1 MGRLL
6 GSLFGLRRG
15 ERALAFWMA
24 FYHVLL
30 LVSLY
35 LLKPVRDSLFLSSRG
50 AAELP
55 FVFILT
61 TVVVVPVAFL
71 HTRAG
76 DRFHLGGLIDGGS
89 LLLVLSLIGLRGLLD
104 VSGEWSSYVLYAWVS
119 IYGLLVTSQFW
130 LMANALFTSSQSKRV
145 FTVLSAGAILGA
157 IVGGQVTSLLVD
169 TVGMNS
175 ANLLWIA
182 SGVLL
187 AATGLARWIRIRH
200 RQTEDSLQAA
210 AGSEAADV
218 KSDDSALSILRESRH
233 IQLIVGI
240 ITLMVVVTTL
250 VDYQFKTVAADAY
263 PTEAGLTS
271 FMGQFYGGVSV
282 VALLVQFVLAPRLM
296 RVVGIGGAL
305 SVLPGI
311 LAVGSLGM
319 LVVPGLLAGIFLR
332 GAGQSLKHSID
343 KTGRELLFVPVPLP
357 KKKRVKVFIDV
368 FVDQG
373 AQGLGGVL
381 LLGLVTS
388 LGLSVQAL
396 SVVTL
401 LLIGVWGLLAYWGRR
416 SYVDQFRTR
425 LREQEAS
432 YESGDETD
440 APAVDTKEL
449 MDSLCSRAETDALRA
464 LDQLEDGTGPV
475 PIDALL
481 CLLDH
486 PAPAVREQTLKVLRV
501 RMVEDVA
508 EEVAEALRDPDPDVQ
523 LEAARYLYCQNTD
536 HRTERLRQG
545 LHHDDPRVQSAIVGL
560 IATEGDTDEYRLV
573 SESLLRR
580 LMALDD
586 DSGSQTRTH
595 VARLLGVLDRPYRNE
610 LLHRLLEDASTQ
622 VRRAAIR
629 AAGMTG
635 DRSFVYPLV
644 QHLGDDALE
653 APARQALAAFE
664 PPILGTLY
672 DYLVDDRLDMQT
684 RLRIPPIFV
693 EHAGPFALTILTRG
707 LRKVCIP
714 VRHAI
719 TRALSK
725 IHKEVPSSASAFDTL
740 DPEIEH
746 EARHHAALGQILR
759 LHQNGSVSSSVDR
772 APLQSLRQEALERI
786 FRLLGLRYNQRD
798 IYSAYLGITS
808 PDPAL
813 QDSAI
818 EFVDNLVDYET
829 RRYLLPLLDDPDKE
843 RAVEVGASFFDLEIR
858 QWDEAQQYLRR
869 ADDPRLDALLDASV
883 DAEIEPLTDP
893 RPDGAED
900 AFRPAA
906 SVSSDPSSS

>member
-15 ERALAFWMA
+15 ERTVTLLMAL
-24 FYHVLL
+24 YHVLL

-76 DRFHLGGLIDGGS
+76 DRLNLGGLIDGVS
-89 LLLVLSLIGLRGLLD
+89 LVLVLSIIGLRGLLD
-104 VSGEWSSYVLYAWVS
+104 VSGEWSAYALYAWVS

-130 LMANALFTSSQSKRV
+130 LMANALFTSSQSKRI

-157 IVGGQVTSLLVD
+157 ILGGEITSLLVE
-169 TVGMNS
+169 TVGMAS
-175 ANLLWIA
+175 ANLLWVA

-187 AATGLARWIRIRH
+187 VATGLARWIRLRH
-200 RQTEDSLQAA
+200 DGT
-210 AGSEAADV
+210 AGASGDTAEASDE
-218 KSDDSALSILRESRH
+218 KSDESALSIIRESRH
-233 IQLIVGI
+233 IQLIVSI
-240 ITLMVVVTTL
+240 LALMVVVTTL
-250 VDYQFKTVAADAY
+250 VDYQFKTVAARAY
-263 PTEAGLTS
+263 PTEDGLTS

-282 VALLVQFVLAPRLM
+282 IALLVQFVLAPKLM

-311 LAVGSLGM
+311 LAVGSAGM
-319 LVVPGLLAGIFLR
+319 LVVPGLVAGIFLR

-388 LGLSVQAL
+388 LGLSVQML
-396 SVVTL
+396 SLVTL
-401 LLIGVWGLLAYWGRR
+401 ALIAGWGVLAYRAR
-416 SYVDQFRTR
+416 QSYVDQFRTQ

-432 YESGDETD
+432 YETPEDDGE
-440 APAVDTKEL
+440 PAVGTEEL
-449 MDSLCSRAETDALRA
+449 LDSLCSHAETDALRA
-464 LDQLEDGTGPV
+464 LEQLEEGTGPV
-475 PIDALL
+475 PVDALL

-486 PAPAVREQTLKVLRV
+486 PAAAVREETLRVLRI
-501 RMVEDVA
+501 RRVEGIG
-508 EEVAEALRDPDPDVQ
+508 EEVAEMLRDQDPDVQ
-523 LEAARYLYCQNTD
+523 VEAARYLYCQQTD
-536 HRTERLRQG
+536 CRTERLRQG
-545 LHHDDPRVQSAIVGL
+545 LDHEDPRIQAAMVGL
-560 IATEGDTDEYRLV
+560 IATEGDPDEYQLV
-573 SESLLRR
+573 SKSLLRR
-580 LMALDD
+580 LVELD
-586 DSGSQTRTH
+586 GEVKAQTRTH
-595 VARLLGVLDRPYRNE
+595 VARILGVLDRPYRND
-610 LLHRLLEDASTQ
+610 LLHQLLQDDTPD
-622 VRRAAIR
+622 VVRAAIE
-629 AAGMTG
+629 AAGHTG

-644 QHLGDDALE
+644 QRLGEDAFE
-653 APARQALAAFE
+653 ASARRALAAFD
-664 PPILGTLY
+664 PPVLGTLY
-672 DYLVDDRLDMQT
+672 DYLVDSRIDVQT
-684 RLRIPPIFV
+684 RCRIPPIFV
-693 EHAGPFALTILTRG
+693 EQSGPFAVTILVRG
-707 LRKVCIP
+707 LRKVCVP

-725 IHKEVPSSASAFDTL
+725 LHKTVDASGSASDKL
-740 DPEIEH
+740 DAVIEH
-746 EARHHAALGQILR
+746 EAEHYAALGQTLR
-759 LHQNGSVSSSVDR
+759 LLRDDAT
-772 APLQSLRQEALERI
+772 APSPIDPGPIRRLRQEGLERI
-786 FRLLGLRYNQRD
+786 FRLLGLRYDQAD

-818 EFVDNLVDYET
+818 EFVDNLVEYDT
-829 RRYLLPLLDDPDKE
+829 RRYLLPLLDDPGAE
-843 RAVEVGASFFDLEIR
+843 HVVEVGAKFFDRSIR
-858 QWDEAQQYLRR
+858 DWSAAQQYLRA
-869 ADDPRLDALLDASV
+869 ADDPRLTHLLD
-883 DAEIEPLTDP
+883 E
-893 RPDGAED
+893 GAEAEVETMLD
-900 AFRPAA
+900 PEASSAAA
-906 SVSSDPSSS
+906 SAEPASASGLRP

>member
-1 MGRLL
+1 M
-6 GSLFGLRRG
+6 
-15 ERALAFWMA
+15 AFWMA

-61 TVVVVPVAFL
+61 TAVVVPVAL
-71 HTRAG
+71 LYTRAG
-76 DRFHLGGLIDGGS
+76 DRVHLGGLVDGGS
-89 LLLVLSLIGLRGLLD
+89 LFLVLSLVGLRGLLD
-104 VSGEWSSYVLYAWVS
+104 VSGAWSSYVLYAWVS

-145 FTVLSAGAILGA
+145 FTVLSAGAIFGA
-157 IVGGQVTSLLVD
+157 IVGGQLTSLLVD
-169 TVGMNS
+169 TVGLQS
-175 ANLLWIA
+175 ENLLWIA

-187 AATGLARWIRIRH
+187 VATGLARWIRARH
-200 RQTEDSLQAA
+200 RQQGAVPQDAASTEASDDA
-210 AGSEAADV
+210 
-218 KSDDSALSILRESRH
+218 SDDSVAAILQESQH

-250 VDYQFKTVAADAY
+250 VDYQFKTVAARAY

-271 FMGQFYGGVSV
+271 FMGQFYGGISV
-282 VALLVQFVLAPRLM
+282 VALIVQFLVAPKLM

-305 SVLPGI
+305 SVLPAV
-311 LAVGSLGM
+311 LALGSLGM

-357 KKKRVKVFIDV
+357 KKKRTKVFIDV

-381 LLGLVTS
+381 LLLLVTS
-388 LGLSVQAL
+388 LGLSVQTL

-401 LLIGVWGLLAYWGRR
+401 ALIGVWGLLAYRARR

-432 YESGDETD
+432 YESPDETD
-440 APAVDTKEL
+440 APEVDTDEL
-449 MDSLCSRAETDALRA
+449 LDSLCSHAETEALQA
-464 LDQLEDGTGPV
+464 LDQLEEGTGPV
-475 PIDALL
+475 PVDALL

-486 PAPAVREQTLKVLRV
+486 PAAAVREQTLRVLRV
-501 RMVEDVA
+501 REVEGVG
-508 EEVAEALRDPDPDVQ
+508 EEVAEALRDRDPDVQ
-523 LEAARYLYCQNTD
+523 LEAGRYLYCQNTD

-545 LHHDDPRVQSAIVGL
+545 LDHEDPRVQAAMVGL
-560 IATEGDTDEYRLV
+560 IATEGDPEEYQLV

-580 LMALDD
+580 LVALDGD
-586 DSGSQTRTH
+586 RGPQTRTQ
-595 VARLLGVLDRPYRNE
+595 VARLLGVLDRPYRDE
-610 LLHRLLEDASTQ
+610 LLHRLLNDASTQ
-622 VRRAAIR
+622 VQRAAIT

-635 DRSFVYPLV
+635 NRSFVHALV

-653 APARQALAAFE
+653 AAARQALAAFE
-664 PPILGTLY
+664 PPVLGTLY
-672 DYLVDDRLDMQT
+672 DYLVDERLDVKT

-693 EHAGPFALTILTRG
+693 EQPGPFALNILTRG
-707 LRKVCIP
+707 LRKVCLP

-719 TRALSK
+719 ARALSK
-725 IHKEVPSSASAFDTL
+725 IHQEASATTSLSDTL
-740 DPEIEH
+740 DPEIERDT
-746 EARHHAALGQILR
+746 RHYAALGQVLR
-759 LHQNGSVSSSVDR
+759 LHRKGSAPASLDA
-772 APLQSLRQEALERI
+772 APLRSLRQETLERI
-786 FRLLGLRYNQRD
+786 FRLLGLRYDQRD

-808 PDPAL
+808 PDPGL
-813 QDSAI
+813 QDSAV

-829 RRYLLPLLDDPDKE
+829 RRYLLPLLDDPDAE
-843 RAVEVGASFFDLEIR
+843 HAVEVGGSFFDLSIR
-858 QWDEAQQYLRR
+858 RWEDAREYLER
-869 ADDPRLDALLDASV
+869 ADDPRLDALLDASDEADIDSLV
-883 DAEIEPLTDP
+883 DP
-893 RPDGAED
+893 RPDEPENGSPHA
-900 AFRPAA
+900 
-906 SVSSDPSSS
+906 VSASSS

>member
-1 MGRLL
+1 M
-6 GSLFGLRRG
+6 
-15 ERALAFWMA
+15 AFWMA

-61 TVVVVPVAFL
+61 TAVVVPVALL

-76 DRFHLGGLIDGGS
+76 DRLHLGGLIDGGS
-89 LLLVLSLIGLRGLLD
+89 LFLVLSLLGLRGLLS
-104 VSGEWSSYVLYAWVS
+104 VTGAWSSYVLYAWVS

-169 TVGMNS
+169 TFGVAS

-182 SGVLL
+182 GGVLL
-187 AATGLARWIRIRH
+187 VATGLARWIRHRH
-200 RQTEDSLQAA
+200 RQTAPLPDAPERSDSAPDA
-210 AGSEAADV
+210 N
-218 KSDDSALSILRESRH
+218 DDSVATILRESPH

-250 VDYQFKTVAADAY
+250 VDYQFKTVAAAAY

-282 VALLVQFVLAPRLM
+282 VALIVQFLVAPKLM

-305 SVLPGI
+305 SVLPAV
-311 LAVGSLGM
+311 LALGSIGM

-357 KKKRVKVFIDV
+357 KKKRTKVFIDV

-381 LLGLVTS
+381 LLLLVTS
-388 LGLSVQAL
+388 LGLSVQML

-401 LLIGVWGLLAYWGRR
+401 ALIATWGLLAYWARQ

-425 LREQEAS
+425 LREQETS
-432 YESGDETD
+432 YEAADETD
-440 APAVDTKEL
+440 ATDVDTEAL
-449 MDSLCSRAETDALRA
+449 LDSLCSHAETEALEA
-464 LDQLEDGTGPV
+464 LDQLKDGTGPV
-475 PIDALL
+475 PVDALL

-486 PAPAVREQTLKVLRV
+486 PAAAVREETLRVLRT
-501 RMVEDVA
+501 RQVEDVGEA
-508 EEVAEALRDPDPDVQ
+508 VAEALRDPDPDVQ
-523 LEAARYLYCQNTD
+523 LEAARYLYCQDTA

-545 LHHDDPRVQSAIVGL
+545 LTHEDPRVQAAMVGL
-560 IATEGDTDEYRLV
+560 IATEGDSDEYDLV
-573 SESLLRR
+573 SESLLHR
-580 LMALDD
+580 LIALDGD
-586 DSGSQTRTH
+586 QGTQTRTQ
-595 VARLLGVLDRPYRNE
+595 VARMLGVLDRPYRND
-610 LLHRLLEDASTQ
+610 LLHRLLEDASPQ
-622 VRRAAIR
+622 VRRAAIK

-635 DRSFVYPLV
+635 HRSFVYPLV
-644 QHLGDDALE
+644 HHLGDDALE

-664 PPILGTLY
+664 PPVLGTLY
-672 DYLVDDRLDMQT
+672 DYLVDPHLDVQT
-684 RLRIPPIFV
+684 RLRIPSIFV
-693 EHAGPFALTILTRG
+693 EKSGPFALTILARG
-707 LRKVCIP
+707 LRKVCLP

-725 IHKEVPSSASAFDTL
+725 IHQNASSSASLPDTL
-740 DPEIEH
+740 DPEIERD
-746 EARHHAALGQILR
+746 ARHYTALGQVLH
-759 LHQNGSVSSSVDR
+759 LHQNGSGPPSFDPAR
-772 APLQSLRQEALERI
+772 LRSLRQEALERI

-798 IYSAYLGITS
+798 IYSAYLGLTS

-829 RRYLLPLLDDPDKE
+829 RRYLLPLLDDPDAE
-843 RAVEVGASFFDLEIR
+843 NALTVGPSFFDLELR
-858 QWDEAQQYLRR
+858 QWDDARRYLQQ
-869 ADDPRLDALLDASV
+869 ADDPRLDALLDPSSET
-883 DAEIEPLTDP
+883 EIGPLVDP
-893 RPDGAED
+893 RPDGAENGSP
-900 AFRPAA
+900 RPVSAA
-906 SVSSDPSSS
+906 QDPSS

>member
-1 MGRLL
+1 M
-6 GSLFGLRRG
+6 
-15 ERALAFWMA
+15 AFWMA
-24 FYHVLL
+24 VYHVLL

-61 TVVVVPVAFL
+61 TAVVVPVALL

-76 DRFHLGGLIDGGS
+76 DRLHLGGLVDGGS
-89 LLLVLSLIGLRGLLD
+89 LFLALSLVGLRGLLG
-104 VSGEWSSYVLYAWVS
+104 VSGAWSSYVLYAWVS

-145 FTVLSAGAILGA
+145 FTVLSAGAIFGA
-157 IVGGQVTSLLVD
+157 IVGGQLTSLLVD
-169 TVGMNS
+169 TVGLQS
-175 ANLLWIA
+175 ENLLWLA

-187 AATGLARWIRIRH
+187 VATGLARWIRGRH
-200 RQTEDSLQAA
+200 QQRGAVPRDATTAEED
-210 AGSEAADV
+210 DDI
-218 KSDDSALSILRESRH
+218 SDDSVATILRESRH

-250 VDYQFKTVAADAY
+250 VDYQFKTVAARAY

-271 FMGQFYGGVSV
+271 FMGQFYGGISV
-282 VALLVQFVLAPRLM
+282 VALIVQFLVAPKLM

-305 SVLPGI
+305 SVLPAV
-311 LAVGSLGM
+311 LALGSLGM
-319 LVVPGLLAGIFLR
+319 LAVPGLLAGIFLR

-357 KKKRVKVFIDV
+357 KKKRTKVFIDV

-381 LLGLVTS
+381 LLLLVTS
-388 LGLSVQAL
+388 LGLSVQTL

-401 LLIGVWGLLAYWGRR
+401 ALIGAWGLLAYWARR

-432 YESGDETD
+432 YESSAETD
-440 APAVDTKEL
+440 TPEIDTDEL
-449 MDSLCSRAETDALRA
+449 LDSLCSHAETEALQA
-464 LDQLEDGTGPV
+464 LDQLEDGKGPV
-475 PIDALL
+475 PVDALL

-486 PAPAVREQTLKVLRV
+486 PAAAVREQTLRVLRV
-501 RMVEDVA
+501 REVEDVG
-508 EEVAEALRDPDPDVQ
+508 EEVAEALRDRDPDVQ
-523 LEAARYLYCQNTD
+523 LEAGRYLYCQDTD

-545 LHHDDPRVQSAIVGL
+545 LDHEDPRVQAAMVGL
-560 IATEGDTDEYRLV
+560 IATEGDPEEYQLV

-580 LMALDD
+580 LIALDGD
-586 DSGSQTRTH
+586 RGPQTRTQ
-595 VARLLGVLDRPYRNE
+595 VARLLGVLDRPYRDE
-610 LLHRLLEDASTQ
+610 LLRRLLEDASPQ
-622 VRRAAIR
+622 VRRAAIT
-629 AAGMTG
+629 AAGMT
-635 DRSFVYPLV
+635 DSRSFVHSLV

-653 APARQALAAFE
+653 ASARQALAAFE
-664 PPILGTLY
+664 PPVLGTLY
-672 DYLVDDRLDMQT
+672 DYLVDERLDVKT

-693 EHAGPFALTILTRG
+693 EQSGPFALTILTRG
-707 LRKVCIP
+707 LRKVCLP

-725 IHKEVPSSASAFDTL
+725 IHQDVSATTSVPDTL
-740 DPEIEH
+740 DDEIKRDT
-746 EARHHAALGQILR
+746 RHYAALGQVLR
-759 LHQNGSVSSSVDR
+759 LHRNGSAPASLDA

-786 FRLLGLRYNQRD
+786 FRLLGLRYDQRD
-798 IYSAYLGITS
+798 IYDAYLGITS

-813 QDSAI
+813 QDSAV

-829 RRYLLPLLDDPDKE
+829 RRYLLPLLDDPDAE
-843 RAVEVGASFFDLEIR
+843 HAVEVGRSSFDLAIR
-858 QWDEAQQYLRR
+858 RWEDAQDYLER
-869 ADDPRLDALLDASV
+869 ADDPRLDAVLDAS
-883 DAEIEPLTDP
+883 IEADIDPLVDP
-893 RPDGAED
+893 RPDEAENGSPH
-900 AFRPAA
+900 AVSA
-906 SVSSDPSSS
+906 SS